1 MSKLVLIG
9 GGGHCK
15 SVLDVALSLNKYKE
29 IVITDPE
36 TKPGTEV
43 HGCTVVGNDDILPEL
58 RSRGFDEAFIS
69 VGSIESCSLRI
80 RLSELAEQLGFRFP
94 VISDPSAVISKNA
107 VIGNGSFVGKNA
119 VINTD
124 VSLGKHSIINTSAV
138 IEHECSVG
146 DYSHIS
152 VGALVC
158 GGTVIGD
165 RTFIGAGATII
176 QGLKIGDDSII
187 GAGSTVLSDIQS
199 GKKIYGVIHEEN

>member
-1 MSKLVLIG
+1 MKKLVLIG

-15 SVLDVALSLNKYKE
+15 SVLDSALAMNKYTE
-29 IVITDPE
+29 IVITDPGIM
-36 TKPGTEV
+36 PGTEV
-43 HGCTVVGNDDILPEL
+43 LGCTVVGNDDVLSEL
-58 RSRGFDEAFIS
+58 RSRGFDEAFIT

-80 RLSELAEQLGFRFP
+80 RLSKIAEQLGFGFP

-107 VIGNGSFVGKNA
+107 VIGNGTFVGKNA

-124 VSLGKHSIINTSAV
+124 VSIGRHAIINTGAI

-146 DYSHIS
+146 EYCHIS
-152 VGALVC
+152 VGSLVC

-165 RTFIGAGATII
+165 RSFIGAGATVI

-187 GAGSTVLSDIQS
+187 GAGSTVLSDVQS
-199 GKKIYGVIHEEN
+199 GRKIHGIIHGGN